1 MTIKKNLVSLVL
13 MSIATI
19 ATMMFTAC
27 SEEDMPESTTSNVHK
42 AAQAPASGAQTVLIY
57 LVGRNDLSEALM
69 RDLNEVKE
77 GSKQLHDNNQLI
89 VFVRSNNDSQPWV
102 ARIRNGQVT
111 DSVSLSDLGI
121 KSSDG
126 HNRASDPA
134 VMEGVMR
141 YVFSHYPAANGNY
154 GLVIEG
160 HGSG

>member
-1 MTIKKNLVSLVL
+1 M
-13 MSIATI
+13 
-19 ATMMFTAC
+19 
-27 SEEDMPESTTSNVHK
+27 
-42 AAQAPASGAQTVLIY
+42 
-57 LVGRNDLSEALM
+57 
-69 RDLNEVKE
+69 

-89 VFVRSNNDSQPWV
+89 VFVRSNNESQPWV

-126 HNRASDPA
+126 LNRASDPL

-141 YVFSHYPAANGNY
+141 YAFSHYPATNGNY

-160 HGSG
+160 HGSGWLMENEVYRDGTRAAAVDFGDCEDSSYARWINIPTMASILKGLPRMKFIMTDCCNMMCMENLY

>member
-1 MTIKKNLVSLVL
+1 MTIKKNLVILVL

-27 SEEDMPESTTSNVHK
+27 SEEDMPESATSNVRK
-42 AAQAPASGAQTVLIY
+42 AASVPPSGANTVLIY
-57 LVGRNDLSEALM
+57 LAGRNDLSDALM

-77 GSKQLHDNNQLI
+77 GSKRLHDNNQLI
-89 VFVRSNNDSQPWV
+89 VFVRNNKESQPWV

-134 VMEGVMR
+134 VM
-141 YVFSHYPAANGNY
+141 
-154 GLVIEG
+154 
-160 HGSG
+160 